1 MESQKKMK
9 IIAFSFCGIS
19 ILLIVLVIVLP
30 IIIKNKI
37 QSDYTKEAGPK
48 SDNINL
54 WAKFPGEIKTSII
67 HTFNILNYSKNNSS
81 KIDSLIL
88 EEEIQYDNFNFTKN
102 EKEIFF
108 DGIYKYKLLNQP
120 KNDSIKTLSLGMFET
135 IETLSNPTKYQKGI
149 NSLQY
154 LISKLFPNPDYFI
167 RQLFSYGEYKN
178 LITDNV
184 RNTILKNIDKEKAD
198 KILNDQGEYALYSF
212 KKISGFYN
220 WVKILSLSEEIRKAA
235 WLTDLFGL
243 TEKDIDLILGEN
255 SYLYNYYLDYSK
267 NLAEKFSCKDK
278 NFCGNELLYNQLM
291 TGEVIKS
298 IGLNDILS
306 LFQSIEPEYFPFS
319 KSPELYIYFEEYKR
333 KINRDNIDSKDY
345 IPNLKQLESMIN
357 SSSYNCLLSSNN
369 SVLFLS
375 LNKTGD
381 SNKALEIFN
390 ISKNILN
397 FMSDYIYDY
406 LPNLFLYQDFY
417 DEKGEIYKIDPISNA
432 YSALTQRILEKTY
445 KLLIETNGLYNLFL
459 SKIVWES
466 LINKLSLINNYK
478 LEQWE
483 SDEICPL
490 IMQRALDDGKKV
502 LKVCSDPKT
511 SFNSAE
517 SIIKWLEPYYCIISG
532 DYSNCDMNIIYYLK
546 SIIYITDNEI
556 KAIYDQDLLGGII
569 EENDKLL
576 KEIFNCGEKCN
587 DVYLAKMQFWKSF
600 LTKNLPPPFTKSNT
614 ISTIFPYKFPYP
626 IEISYF
632 AEKFGETEEILEKD
646 IDYLIQ
652 LCPQGK
658 NILNDKSSKALNSK
672 INLEKNYTL
681 ILKGRKEKESLHK
694 LIDLLNNGYLFNNE
708 VTSNYTNLYDILLG
722 NSYEDEKYIK
732 FLSSGQFFEN
742 FKPKLNKTTG
752 FNFGKIISKEDET
765 DIQYDRYG
773 IYGKNSDKTMRK
785 IISINDIPI
794 LNIKKKEYNYLRDDY
809 SLINSP
815 AFNFQ
820 TLIGYK
826 SFIDGFEYETDEDTI
841 YFYDKISSRPFK
853 FNYEDDSDFKDIPC
867 KRYDLDKEDISNHI
881 NEENDL
887 NDTKAFL
894 TQKLNKPFIISV
906 GEKELNS
913 KIDGG
918 VSEENYICVDK
929 FTNMVIDSKI
939 NFVYSIYTK
948 KYGYINPK
956 IENEKI
962 YPIFTYQRSY
972 EVDIDSYKDYF
983 PKISFFYTF
992 KLIFL
997 IVGIALIII
1006 CAIISLWAFIK
1017 IHKTIVK
1024 EEIQKNEP
1032 EKENLINDSRDPTLS
1047 RTTGN

>member
-1 MESQKKMK
+1 M
-9 IIAFSFCGIS
+9 
-19 ILLIVLVIVLP
+19 
-30 IIIKNKI
+30 
-37 QSDYTKEAGPK
+37 
-48 SDNINL
+48 
-54 WAKFPGEIKTSII
+54 
-67 HTFNILNYSKNNSS
+67 
-81 KIDSLIL
+81 
-88 EEEIQYDNFNFTKN
+88 
-102 EKEIFF
+102 
-108 DGIYKYKLLNQP
+108 
-120 KNDSIKTLSLGMFET
+120 
-135 IETLSNPTKYQKGI
+135 
-149 NSLQY
+149 
-154 LISKLFPNPDYFI
+154 
-167 RQLFSYGEYKN
+167 
-178 LITDNV
+178 
-184 RNTILKNIDKEKAD
+184 
-198 KILNDQGEYALYSF
+198 
-212 KKISGFYN
+212 
-220 WVKILSLSEEIRKAA
+220 
-235 WLTDLFGL
+235 
-243 TEKDIDLILGEN
+243 
-255 SYLYNYYLDYSK
+255 
-267 NLAEKFSCKDK
+267 
-278 NFCGNELLYNQLM
+278 
-291 TGEVIKS
+291 
-298 IGLNDILS
+298 
-306 LFQSIEPEYFPFS
+306 
-319 KSPELYIYFEEYKR
+319 
-333 KINRDNIDSKDY
+333 
-345 IPNLKQLESMIN
+345 
-357 SSSYNCLLSSNN
+357 
-369 SVLFLS
+369 
-375 LNKTGD
+375 
-381 SNKALEIFN
+381 
-390 ISKNILN
+390 
-397 FMSDYIYDY
+397 
-406 LPNLFLYQDFY
+406 
-417 DEKGEIYKIDPISNA
+417 
-432 YSALTQRILEKTY
+432 
-445 KLLIETNGLYNLFL
+445 
-459 SKIVWES
+459 
-466 LINKLSLINNYK
+466 
-478 LEQWE
+478 
-483 SDEICPL
+483 
-490 IMQRALDDGKKV
+490 
-502 LKVCSDPKT
+502 
-511 SFNSAE
+511 
-517 SIIKWLEPYYCIISG
+517 
-532 DYSNCDMNIIYYLK
+532 
-546 SIIYITDNEI
+546 
-556 KAIYDQDLLGGII
+556 
-569 EENDKLL
+569 
-576 KEIFNCGEKCN
+576 
-587 DVYLAKMQFWKSF
+587 
-600 LTKNLPPPFTKSNT
+600 
-614 ISTIFPYKFPYP
+614 
-626 IEISYF
+626 
-632 AEKFGETEEILEKD
+632 
-646 IDYLIQ
+646 
-652 LCPQGK
+652 
-658 NILNDKSSKALNSK
+658 NSK

-681 ILKGRKEKESLHK
+681 ILKGKKEKESLNK

-732 FLSSGQFFEN
+732 FLSSGEFFEN

-752 FNFGKIISKEDET
+752 FNFGKIISKEDEN

-815 AFNFQ
+815 VFNFQ

-841 YFYDKISSRPFK
+841 YFYDKISSRPFR
-853 FNYEDDSDFKDIPC
+853 FIYEDDSDFKDIPC